1 MFLKV
6 TRGQMLESQWRAAR
20 ALIGWS
26 QSALAERVGVVPLT
40 VKRMEAGHPSVSDD
54 VRQRARAALEAAG
67 VIFVEENGEGPG
79 VRLRKVA
86 PGPEKLFRALD
97 DQILEQEK
105 KVAEMPE
112 PDGPSPE
119 AGMAAMDKALAKN
132 ELVDLKNK
140 RTRRKSAR
148 HI

>member
-1 MFLKV
+1 M
-6 TRGQMLESQWRAAR
+6 
-20 ALIGWS
+20 
-26 QSALAERVGVVPLT
+26 
-40 VKRMEAGHPSVSDD
+40 
-54 VRQRARAALEAAG
+54 
-67 VIFVEENGEGPG
+67 IFVEENGEGPG

-86 PGPEKLFRALD
+86 KGPERLSGTLD
-97 DQILEQEK
+97 DQIVEQEK

-140 RTRRKSAR
+140 RTRRKSTR
-148 HI
+148 HV